1 MTERKP
7 AEIPDDDW
15 TQTPP
20 VVRAFVSQSALR
32 IEELEAQLQAIHP
45 DSQAASLAT
54 ESGAVLQATAV
65 EVPQPR
71 LRPRRT
77 LNRLALLTLAVVLA
91 GMGQYLLIHDSL
103 WDGLLL
109 YILAALLFGRE
120 LRDAAPVPRSVNLW
134 PGLAKPLPVRQGISQ
149 TLGLVAL
156 GGAVLMALIAYVTF
170 GQQELLPQAWNFYLY
185 SLAALVIG
193 VLLLTR
199 QAEAQPLWPQSPV
212 LRWLLGLIFVLALFM
227 RLWQIGSLPFGIWY
241 DEAISGLQGVRWN
254 TDAAYRPQF
263 EENNAGQLIFL
274 YATAL
279 RWFGQHPTAIR
290 LVSVALGLAGVV
302 AAYLFGNEL
311 RGPRFGLILAF
322 FVAVA
327 RWHVNF
333 SRIAMPGIDTPLA
346 EFLALFFLL
355 RLWRYG
361 RLRDAAWVGISLGLG
376 LSLYS
381 AFRLFVLALGIFV
394 LLAGLIGWRSWWP
407 RRKESQWWCNL
418 GARLALLSLTLVL
431 TALPVIH
438 FALNNPTNFWARVQK
453 TSIVNRRDEPDL
465 DKALWRSTYLH
476 LLMFNFHGDRN
487 GRHNLPGEPML
498 DPAMGV
504 LFVLGFGLALA
515 RLRQPGHLFFFI
527 LFSAGL
533 LGGILSLDFEAPQ
546 ALRTIAVLPAVFYF
560 CALSVE
566 ALGRQVAAELRPW
579 PVSWLAAPAVVLG
592 SFIFYYNAHT
602 YFDRQA
608 HDFGS
613 WNAFSTAESIVGQRM
628 AQLGSDYIFYLSPF
642 FNEHPA
648 IRFLSPATPD
658 RRQFILPD
666 ALPVRQPADRPA
678 ALFIHPDDK
687 WIYDSAQSLYP
698 SAKFE
703 VISDEQTNTPV
714 VYVAELSR
722 ENVAQLQG
730 LELRY
735 WRNQGWDGLPQT
747 SLVVKMIDQ
756 FWPDAASLA
765 LSSDS
770 PAGGGFAAEWSG
782 TLYAPEYGSYVF
794 TLRAPAAAY
803 LEIDG
808 NVVVTLENGGQQIAP
823 LLLAQ
828 GNHRL
833 RLRALGG
840 MGEVGLLWQQPGYQT
855 EVVPSWAFYRPPVT
869 NHGLQGNYYANADWN
884 GAPTLARIDPFLDM
898 YFHITPLPR
907 PYTVEWSGVL
917 ATPRSGTYALGLRA
931 IDWAQLYVDGRLV
944 VETSGP
950 DALTQATLTL
960 NQGPHDLRL
969 RFKDATGR
977 SRLHLLWQPP
987 GQAELVAIPAQYL
1000 WPSRSSYVETTPA
1013 ELPPPETPAAP
1024 LAIPLPASTSVS
1036 TGQMKIIPADFG
1048 EIPLSQPRGIAVGPN
1063 GRVYVT
1069 DTGNQRLLILDQ
1081 GGRLLSKAHGGA
1093 EPFAELS
1100 DVATDKS
1107 GQVYVL
1113 DVGREHLSIFDA
1125 EGNYLREVPAQPDY
1139 IDHSRGLFV
1148 DDQNYPWLANT
1159 SVNRVV
1165 ALDLAGNVLVEFPVA
1180 LDVPAQPVDVVTTPD
1195 GNIYVTDIILD
1206 QLLCFGVDGQLR
1218 QSWLIPHSTSLDG
1231 AHLAV
1236 DGSGNLY
1243 LTLPEEGQVLQLSPT
1258 GEAVAKWDLHQPDG
1272 QKMKPVGIAV
1282 DAGGQVWVVDSAG
1295 GNIVVLTAPIL
1306 SEDSP
1311 KPGRN
1316 Q

>member
-7 AEIPDDDW
+7 VEIPDDDW
-15 TQTPP
+15 TRTPP
-20 VVRAFVSQSALR
+20 AVRAFVGQAASQ
-32 IEELEAQLQAIHP
+32 IEQLEAQLQTLHP

-54 ESGAVLQATAV
+54 AAAAASQASAV
-65 EVPQPR
+65 EVPQLR

-77 LNRLALLTLAVVLA
+77 LNRVALLGLAVVLA
-91 GMGQYLLIHDSL
+91 GAGQYLLIHNSL
-103 WDGLLL
+103 WDGLLFYL
-109 YILAALLFGRE
+109 LAALLLGRG
-120 LRDAAPVPRSVNLW
+120 LRDASISASDNL
-134 PGLAKPLPVRQGISQ
+134 GASLAKPLQIQQGIIQ
-149 TLGLVAL
+149 TLGLVVL
-156 GGAVLMALIAYVTF
+156 GGALLLALIAYYAF
-170 GQQELLPQAWNFYLY
+170 GQKELLPHAWNFYLY

-199 QAEAQPLWPQSPV
+199 TGETQPFWPRSPV
-212 LRWLLGLIFVLALFM
+212 LQWVLALIFALALFM
-227 RLWQIGSLPFGIWY
+227 RLWQIDSLPFGIWY

-254 TDAAYRPQF
+254 TEAAYRPQF

-274 YATAL
+274 FATAV
-279 RWFGQHPTAIR
+279 RWFGQHATAIR
-290 LVSVALGLAGVV
+290 LVSVALGLAGVG

-311 RGPRFGLILAF
+311 GGPRFGLVLAF

-327 RWHVNF
+327 RWHVSF

-361 RLRDAAWVGISLGLG
+361 RLRDAAWAGISLGLG

-381 AFRLFVLALGIFV
+381 AFRLFLLALGVFA
-394 LLAGLIGWRSWWP
+394 LLAGLIWWRSWWP
-407 RRKESQWWCNL
+407 RRKESQWWRQW
-418 GARLALLSLTLVL
+418 GVRLALLSLALGL

-438 FALNNPTNFWARVQK
+438 FALHNPADFWARVQK
-453 TSIVNRRDEPDL
+453 TSIINRRDEPDL
-465 DKALWRSTYLH
+465 GKALWRTTYQH
-476 LLMFNFHGDRN
+476 VLMFNFHGDRN

-498 DPAMGV
+498 DPATGI
-504 LFVLGFGLALA
+504 LFVLGFSLALA
-515 RLRQPGHLFFFI
+515 RLKQPTPLFFFI
-527 LFSAGL
+527 LFLTGL

-546 ALRTIAVLPAVFYF
+546 SLRSIAALPAVFYF
-560 CALSVE
+560 CAL
-566 ALGRQVAAELRPW
+566 ALETVGRQIAADLRPW
-579 PVSWLAAPAVVLG
+579 PVSWLAVPGVALG

-602 YFDRQA
+602 YFERQA

-613 WNAFSTAESIVGQRM
+613 WNAFSTAESIAGKRM
-628 AQLGSDYIFYLSPF
+628 AQLGPDYTFYLSPF

-658 RRQFILPD
+658 RRQLILPD
-666 ALPVRQPADRPA
+666 ALPIRQPADRPA

-687 WIYDSAQSLYP
+687 WIYDSARSLYP
-698 SAKFE
+698 SARFE

-714 VYVAELSR
+714 VYTAELTR
-722 ENVAQLQG
+722 EDLAQLQG

-735 WRNQGWDGLPQT
+735 WPNQSWDGPPQT
-747 SLVVKMIDQ
+747 SLTVKMIDQ

-765 LSSDS
+765 LSSGS
-770 PAGGGFAAEWSG
+770 LEGGGFVAEWSG
-782 TLYAPEYGSYVF
+782 ALYAPDYGSYVF
-794 TLRAPAAAY
+794 TLRAPAAAS

-808 NVVVTLENGGQQIAP
+808 NVVVKLENEGQQIAP

-833 RLRALGG
+833 RVRALGG
-840 MGEVGLLWQQPGYQT
+840 IGPVSLLWQRPGHQT
-855 EVVPSWAFYRPPVT
+855 EVVPPWAFYRPPVT
-869 NHGLQGNYYANADWN
+869 NHGLQGNYYTNANWE
-884 GAPTLARIDPFLDM
+884 GAPALARIDPFLDI

-907 PYTVEWSGVL
+907 PYTAEWSGVL
-917 ATPRSGTYALGLRA
+917 AAPQGGAYTLGLRA
-931 IDWAQLYVDGRLV
+931 VDWAQLYVDDQLA
-944 VETSGP
+944 VETTGP
-950 DALTQATLTL
+950 DALTQATLIL
-960 NQGPHDLRL
+960 EQGLHDVRL

-987 GQAELVAIPAQYL
+987 GQAAMVAIPAHYL
-1000 WPSRSSYVETTPA
+1000 WPSRSSYVEPSPA
-1013 ELPPPETPAAP
+1013 ELPPPEALAAP
-1024 LAIPLPASTSVS
+1024 QAIPLPLPASPS
-1036 TGQMKIIPADFG
+1036 TGQMRIIAADLG
-1048 EIPLSQPRGIAVGPN
+1048 EILLSQPRGIAVGPN

-1069 DTGNQRLLILDQ
+1069 DTGNQRLLVLDEE
-1081 GGRLLSKAHGGA
+1081 GRLVSEVKGGA
-1093 EPFAELS
+1093 APFAELS
-1100 DVATDKS
+1100 DVATDHR

-1125 EGNYLREVPAQPDY
+1125 EGNYLREVPAQPDHIGY
-1139 IDHSRGLFV
+1139 SRGLFV
-1148 DDQNYPWLANT
+1148 DHQNYLWLANT
-1159 SVNRVV
+1159 SANRVV

-1180 LDVPAQPVDVVTTPD
+1180 PDVAAQPVDVVTAPD

-1206 QLLCFGVDGQLR
+1206 RLLCFGVDGQLR
-1218 QSWLIPHSTSLDG
+1218 QSWSIPHSTSLDG

-1236 DGSGNLY
+1236 DEPGNLY
-1243 LTLPEEGQVLQLSPT
+1243 LTLPEESQVLQLGPT
-1258 GEAVAKWDLHQPDG
+1258 GEAIASWNLHQPDG

-1282 DAGGQVWVVDSAG
+1282 DAEGQVWVVDSAG
-1295 GNIVVLTAPIL
+1295 GNLVVLTGPGS

-1311 KPGRN
+1311 KPDQN

>member
-7 AEIPDDDW
+7 VEIPDDDW

-20 VVRAFVSQSALR
+20 AVRAFVSQAAMQ
-32 IEELEAQLQAIHP
+32 IEQLEAQLQAIQP
-45 DSQAASLAT
+45 DSQAAPLT
-54 ESGAVLQATAV
+54 TASAAASPASDV

-91 GMGQYLLIHDSL
+91 GAGQYLLIHDSL
-103 WDGLLL
+103 WDGLLFYL
-109 YILAALLFGRE
+109 LAALLFGRG
-120 LRDAAPVPRSVNLW
+120 LREASISGSDSLW
-134 PGLAKPLPVRQGISQ
+134 ASFAKPLQVQQGTIQ
-149 TLGLVAL
+149 TLSVAVL
-156 GGAVLMALIAYVTF
+156 GGAVLLALIAYYAF
-170 GQQELLPQAWNFYLY
+170 GQKELLPRAWNFYLY
-185 SLAALVIG
+185 SLAILVIG
-193 VLLLTR
+193 VLLLTH
-199 QAEAQPLWPQSPV
+199 QGEAKPLWPQSPL
-212 LRWLLGLIFVLALFM
+212 LRWLLALIFALAIFM
-227 RLWQIGSLPFGIWY
+227 RFWQIDSLPFGIWY

-254 TDAAYRPQF
+254 TEATYRPQF

-274 YATAL
+274 FATAL
-279 RWFGQHPTAIR
+279 RWFGQHAAAIR

-311 RGPRFGLILAF
+311 RGPRFGLVLAF

-361 RLRDAAWVGISLGLG
+361 RLRDAAWAGIALGLG

-407 RRKESQWWCNL
+407 RRKESQWWRNL
-418 GARLALLSLTLVL
+418 GARLALLSLALGL

-438 FALNNPTNFWARVQK
+438 FALNNPADFWARVQK
-453 TSIVNRRDEPDL
+453 TSIINRRDEPDL
-465 DKALWRSTYLH
+465 GKALWRTTYQH
-476 LLMFNFHGDRN
+476 VLMFNFHGDRN

-498 DPAMGV
+498 DPATGV
-504 LFVLGFGLALA
+504 LFVLGFSLALA
-515 RLRQPGHLFFFI
+515 RLRQPAPLFFFI
-527 LFSAGL
+527 LFLAGL

-546 ALRTIAVLPAVFYF
+546 SLRSIAALPAVFYF
-560 CALSVE
+560 CALSLE
-566 ALGRQVAAELRPW
+566 TLGRRVAADLRPW
-579 PVSWLAAPAVVLG
+579 PVSWLAVPGVALA

-602 YFDRQA
+602 YFERQA

-613 WNAFSTAESIVGQRM
+613 WNAFSTAESIAGKRM
-628 AQLGSDYIFYLSPF
+628 AQLGPDYIFYLSPF

-658 RRQFILPD
+658 RRQLILPD
-666 ALPVRQPADRPA
+666 ALPIRQPADRPA

-714 VYVAELSR
+714 VYVAELTR
-722 ENVAQLQG
+722 EDLAQLQG

-735 WRNQGWDGLPQT
+735 WPNQSWNGLPQT
-747 SLVVKMIDQ
+747 NLTVKMIDQ

-765 LSSDS
+765 LASGSLEE
-770 PAGGGFAAEWSG
+770 GGFVAEWSG
-782 TLYAPEYGSYVF
+782 TLYTPDYGSYVF
-794 TLRAPAAAY
+794 TLRAPAAAS

-808 NVVVTLENGGQQIAP
+808 NVVVMLESEGQQIAP

-833 RLRALGG
+833 RVRALGG
-840 MGEVGLLWQQPGYQT
+840 TGQVSLLWQRPGYQA

-869 NHGLQGNYYANADWN
+869 NHGLQGNYYANTNWDGTPA
-884 GAPTLARIDPFLDM
+884 LAKIDPFLDM

-917 ATPRSGTYALGLRA
+917 AAPQGGTYTLGLRA
-931 IDWAQLYVDGRLV
+931 IDWAQLHIDGQLA
-944 VETSGP
+944 VETTGP
-950 DALTQATLTL
+950 DALTQAALTL
-960 NQGPHDLRL
+960 DQGLHDLRL
-969 RFKDATGR
+969 RFKDTTGR

-987 GQAELVAIPAQYL
+987 GQAELLAIPAHYL
-1000 WPSRSSYVETTPA
+1000 WPSRSSYVELPPA
-1013 ELPPPETPAAP
+1013 ELPPPEALAAP
-1024 LAIPLPASTSVS
+1024 QAIPLPSPTSPL
-1036 TGQMKIIPADFG
+1036 TGQMRIIAADLG
-1048 EIPLSQPRGIAVGPN
+1048 ETPLSQPRGIAVGPN

-1069 DTGNQRLLILDQ
+1069 DTGNQRLLVLDEE
-1081 GGRLLSKAHGGA
+1081 GRLVSEVKGGV

-1100 DVATDKS
+1100 DVATDRR

-1125 EGNYLREVPAQPDY
+1125 EGNYLSEVPAQPDY

-1148 DDQNYPWLANT
+1148 DNQNYLWLANT
-1159 SVNRVV
+1159 SANRVV

-1180 LDVPAQPVDVVTTPD
+1180 PDVSAQPVDVVTTPD
-1195 GNIYVTDIILD
+1195 GNIYVTDVILD
-1206 QLLCFGVDGQLR
+1206 RLLYFGVDGRQR
-1218 QSWLIPHSTSLDG
+1218 QSWSIPHSTSLDG
-1231 AHLAV
+1231 AHLAI
-1236 DGSGNLY
+1236 DEPGNLY

-1258 GEAVAKWDLHQPDG
+1258 GEALANWNLHQPDG

-1282 DAGGQVWVVDSAG
+1282 DAEGQVWVVDSAG
-1295 GNIVVLTAPIL
+1295 GNLVVLTGPGS

-1311 KPGRN
+1311 KPDQN